1 MAIKDSINNQRQVPY
16 DKELEEIIQNLDLF

>member
-1 MAIKDSINNQRQVPY
+1 MPIKDSINDQRQVPY